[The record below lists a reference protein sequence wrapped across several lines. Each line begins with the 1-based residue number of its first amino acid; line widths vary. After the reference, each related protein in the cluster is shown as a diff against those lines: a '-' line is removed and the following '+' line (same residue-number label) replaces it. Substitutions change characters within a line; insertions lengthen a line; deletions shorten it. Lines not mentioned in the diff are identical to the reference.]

1 VHGLQQQFLKFMLSP
16 LCGSFLLYG
25 EGFRS
30 NLCICR
36 LDMGHFRSDSRLL
49 GERQYQICRCEGEK
63 MLEYVFNL
71 LQTSFKTNLVPRM
84 LSHSRGWRLTGLLL
98 AGLFLT
104 CGEASASS
112 TASTPAP
119 SDAAKHVAANYGKIP
134 LSFEANKGQTDPSVQ
149 YLSRGSGYSLFLTQG
164 EVVLNLERQKAVD
177 TLRMKLV
184 SANPQAAVAGVD
196 PQAGVVSYFVG
207 NNPKKWHTGVPTYG
221 KVSYARVYPGVDLV
235 FYGNQRQLEYDFV
248 VAPGADPSRIAWQI
262 DGAKPTVDADGNL
275 VLTAAN
281 GPAGF
286 KRPVVYQMDGDR
298 KIAVDGA
305 FDVAGERI
313 SFRLGSYDRAKP
325 LVIDP
330 VLTYASYLGGSG
342 FDAIYGL
349 ALDSEGSIYVTGLT
363 HSSDFPVQGQYESF
377 PTKADSRWST
387 AFVTKFSPD
396 GSSLVYST
404 YLGGSDSDQ
413 GNSIA
418 LDSSNEAYVA
428 GTTASD
434 DFPLANAYQTYCA
447 PGPYNG
453 NSNDITERNG
463 CGYQNSAFIA
473 KLNSTGTALVYS
485 TFFGGQGSTAG
496 NAIAVDAAGRAYIAG
511 NVTGG
516 GCNYQS
522 VTGILIPY
530 TCFPT
535 TAGAILT
542 GVGMNGSGDTNAFV
556 AVFDPTGADL
566 LYSTALGDTL
576 QSVGQQDPTC
586 QDPHTN
592 GDGLCYIGAP
602 TYGSGITVDGSGNFY
617 LVGNTDAMFL
627 PTTAGVVQPTTGPAS
642 PTGWDYDRTDGGYAY
657 RGYIAKF
664 NPVTA
669 AGGASQA
676 YTSYLGG
683 LTQTGVSDSVNS
695 IVTDSEGYAYVTGSA
710 QSYDFPTTTGAYQIA
725 CQRDWG
731 NPGAPCNSGFAAKL
745 NPTGTTMVWSTFL
758 GGTPGTGAQAFANSI
773 QLDGNGNVYV
783 AGTVQNMGS
792 MTWLNPV
799 EDTSTGNG
807 DSFVAELDPTGSKL
821 LFATPLHIASE
832 AGLAVDAAGNMYLG
846 MSDNCGGDIVTPG
859 AFQQTNKNQPT
870 NCGNFSNSGYVAK
883 ISAQGT
889 ATVALAPSASPV
901 AAGQSVTL
909 TATVTP
915 TATYAS
921 VPTGTVAFDNGS
933 TALGTGTLNSSGVA
947 TYTTSTLA
955 PNTYSLTA
963 IYSGDSTYP
972 TASGTASLMVTGLTA
987 TVKVTP
993 AASSITTASSLSVTV
1008 AVTGSGAT
1016 PTGTVTL
1023 SGGGYT
1029 SAAATLAS
1037 GSATIVI
1044 PANSL
1049 SAGADTLTAS
1059 FSGDTTYT
1067 PATGTASETVM
1078 NPLTP
1083 TVKVTPAA
1091 SSITT
1096 ASSLSVSVAVS
1107 GSGATPTGTVTLS
1120 GGGYTTAAVALS
1132 SGGASITIPANS
1144 LSVGTDTLTVSY
1156 SGDTTYSPA
1165 TGTASETVTNPLTP
1179 IVKVTPAVPSVT
1191 TASSLSVTVAV
1202 TGSGATP
1209 TGTVTL
1215 SGGGY
1220 TSIAVA
1226 LSSGSATITIPAN
1239 SLSVGTET
1247 LTVSYSGD
1255 ANYASA
1261 NGTASV
1267 AVTTPLTPAITVTP
1281 AATTVVS
1288 SSSLS
1293 VKVTVTGSGAT
1304 PTGTVTLS
1312 GGGYTSAATTLSG
1325 GSANIVIPA
1334 NSLSAGSDTLTVS
1347 YSGDSNYAAATGAK
1361 AGTAPV
1367 KVSATPLAPTVTV
1380 TPAATTLDSASTLSV
1395 SAAVTGAG
1403 VTPTGTVTLSGGGYT
1418 STAATLSSG
1427 SYTFTIPANSLSA
1440 GTDTLTVSY
1449 SGDTNYVGGTG
1460 TASVTVTAS
1469 VFTLAATTPAAV
1481 APGSPSTST
1490 ITVTTA
1496 TGYSGTVT
1504 LSCALTASPA
1514 GATDLPT
1521 CSGGSSTITLGGSTT
1536 SGTATVTVSSTA
1548 ATSAMARPDANG
1560 FGRAWAGGGSVL
1572 AFLVFLGI
1580 PARRRKWLSM
1590 VGVLALMVALA
1601 SLSACGG
1608 KSSSSGN
1615 SGTTAGSYTF
1625 TVTGT
1630 GSPSVTPAPTTT
1642 FTLTIN

>member
-1 VHGLQQQFLKFMLSP
+1 
-16 LCGSFLLYG
+16 
-25 EGFRS
+25 
-30 NLCICR
+30 
-36 LDMGHFRSDSRLL
+36 
-49 GERQYQICRCEGEK
+49 
-63 MLEYVFNL
+63 MLESVFNL
-71 LQTSFKTNLVPRM
+71 LQRSFTTCPDPRGA
-84 LSHSRGWRLTGLLL
+84 SHSRGWLLTGLLL
-98 AGLFLT
+98 AGLFLI
-104 CGEASASS
+104 CGEASAS
-112 TASTPAP
+112 TASTPAS

-134 LSFEANKGQTDPSVQ
+134 LSFEPNKGQTEPSVQ
-149 YLSRGSGYSLFLTQG
+149 FLSRGSGYSLFLTPG
-164 EVVLNLERQKAVD
+164 EVVLNLERQQAASASQAPDNKPEAAPVD

-184 SANPQAAVAGVD
+184 GANPHAAVAGVD

-428 GTTASD
+428 GTTYSN
-434 DFPLANAYQTYCA
+434 DFPMANAYQTYCA

-463 CGYQNSAFIA
+463 CGSYNSAFIT
-473 KLNSTGTALVYS
+473 KLNSTGTALLYS
-485 TFFGGQGSTAG
+485 TFFGGQGNTAG

-522 VTGILIPY
+522 GTGILIPY

-676 YTSYLGG
+676 YTTYLGG
-683 LTQTGVSDSVNS
+683 LTQTGVSDAVTS
-695 IVTDSEGYAYVTGSA
+695 IVTDSQGYAYVTGTAES
-710 QSYDFPTTTGAYQIA
+710 SDFPTTTGAYQTA

-731 NPGAPCNSGFAAKL
+731 NPGAPCNSGFTAKL
-745 NPTGTTMVWSTFL
+745 NPTGTILEWSTFL

-773 QLDGNGNVYV
+773 KLDGNGNVYV

-792 MTWLNPV
+792 MVWLNPV

-807 DSFVAELDPTGSKL
+807 DSFVAELDPTGSNL

-870 NCGNFSNSGYVAK
+870 NCGNFSSSGYVAK
-883 ISAQGT
+883 ISALGT
-889 ATVALAPSASPV
+889 ATVALVPSPSP
-901 AAGQSVTL
+901 AFPGQTVTL

-915 TATYAS
+915 AATYAS
-921 VPTGTVAFDNGS
+921 VPTGTIEFEDGSAKLKTVA
-933 TALGTGTLNSSGVA
+933 LNSSGVA
-947 TYTTSTLA
+947 TYTSSTFSNA
-955 PNTYSLTA
+955 THSLTA

-972 TASGTASLMVTGLTA
+972 AGNGTASLTVARDAQTITFPAITGTQYAGTQLQLSA
-987 TVKVTP
+987 S
-993 AASSITTASSLSVTV
+993 ASSGL
-1008 AVTGSGAT
+1008 
-1016 PTGTVTL
+1016 TVTL
-1023 SGGGYT
+1023 
-1029 SAAATLAS
+1029 AS
-1037 GSATIVI
+1037 
-1044 PANSL
+1044 
-1049 SAGADTLTAS
+1049 
-1059 FSGDTTYT
+1059 TT
-1067 PATGTASETVM
+1067 
-1078 NPLTP
+1078 
-1083 TVKVTPAA
+1083 
-1091 SSITT
+1091 
-1096 ASSLSVSVAVS
+1096 
-1107 GSGATPTGTVTLS
+1107 
-1120 GGGYTTAAVALS
+1120 
-1132 SGGASITIPANS
+1132 
-1144 LSVGTDTLTVSY
+1144 
-1156 SGDTTYSPA
+1156 
-1165 TGTASETVTNPLTP
+1165 
-1179 IVKVTPAVPSVT
+1179 PSVC
-1191 TASSLSVTVAV
+1191 SV
-1202 TGSGATP
+1202 
-1209 TGTVTL
+1209 
-1215 SGGGY
+1215 
-1220 TSIAVA
+1220 
-1226 LSSGSATITIPAN
+1226 
-1239 SLSVGTET
+1239 
-1247 LTVSYSGD
+1247 
-1255 ANYASA
+1255 
-1261 NGTASV
+1261 
-1267 AVTTPLTPAITVTP
+1267 
-1281 AATTVVS
+1281 
-1288 SSSLS
+1288 
-1293 VKVTVTGSGAT
+1293 
-1304 PTGTVTLS
+1304 
-1312 GGGYTSAATTLSG
+1312 
-1325 GSANIVIPA
+1325 
-1334 NSLSAGSDTLTVS
+1334 
-1347 YSGDSNYAAATGAK
+1347 
-1361 AGTAPV
+1361 
-1367 KVSATPLAPTVTV
+1367 
-1380 TPAATTLDSASTLSV
+1380 
-1395 SAAVTGAG
+1395 
-1403 VTPTGTVTLSGGGYT
+1403 
-1418 STAATLSSG
+1418 
-1427 SYTFTIPANSLSA
+1427 
-1440 GTDTLTVSY
+1440 
-1449 SGDTNYVGGTG
+1449 
-1460 TASVTVTAS
+1460 
-1469 VFTLAATTPAAV
+1469 
-1481 APGSPSTST
+1481 
-1490 ITVTTA
+1490 
-1496 TGYSGTVT
+1496 
-1504 LSCALTASPA
+1504 
-1514 GATDLPT
+1514 
-1521 CSGGSSTITLGGSTT
+1521 
-1536 SGTATVTVSSTA
+1536 
-1548 ATSAMARPDANG
+1548 
-1560 FGRAWAGGGSVL
+1560 
-1572 AFLVFLGI
+1572 
-1580 PARRRKWLSM
+1580 
-1590 VGVLALMVALA
+1590 
-1601 SLSACGG
+1601 
-1608 KSSSSGN
+1608 
-1615 SGTTAGSYTF
+1615 SGTTASLLTSGTCVIHATQAGNTDYSAAPLISQNFTVTKAPQTISFPTITATQYADSTLPLSATASSGLPVSLATTTPAVCTLSGTTASLLVQGTCIIQATQTGNSAYAAAPMVQQNIAVHLAAQTITFPAPTATEYALTEVTLTATASSGLPITYSSISPSICTVSGSTASLLAPGICYIHAAQAGNTVYSVAPLVTQSFLVHDALQTITF
-1625 TVTGT
+1625 PAITGTQYVLSSVPLSATASSGLTVAFASATTSVCTVSGATASLIATGTCVIHATQAGSSLYASAALVAQSFVVHVNAQAITWPAITATQYAASTLPLTATASSGLAVAFASTTPAVCTVAGTTASLLTSGTCILQATQAGNADYSAAPQVQQNVVVHLAAQTITFPTIASQVAGANVTLSATASSGLAVSFTSATTSVCTVTGT
-1630 GSPSVTPAPTTT
+1630 TATMVTAGTCVIHATQTGNTTYSAAPLVSQS
-1642 FTLTIN
+1642 FAVKAN